1 MAFQSSFLLAPIFLP
16 LSLPPFIVYSM
27 SSVRPTDSSSSEL
40 CLLASISKDD
50 VNISDSD
57 FAAGDSTDTD
67 NSHSAGRA
75 GRMSL
80 PSLGLVRSAQISDC

>member
-1 MAFQSSFLLAPIFLP
+1 
-16 LSLPPFIVYSM
+16 M

-75 GRMSL
+75 APVG
-80 PSLGLVRSAQISDC
+80 